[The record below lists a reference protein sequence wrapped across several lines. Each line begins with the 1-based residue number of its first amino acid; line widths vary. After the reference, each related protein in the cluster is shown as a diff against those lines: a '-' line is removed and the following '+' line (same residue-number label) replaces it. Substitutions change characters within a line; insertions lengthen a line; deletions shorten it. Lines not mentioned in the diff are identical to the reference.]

1 MKKPIAFL
9 FIIPYNQTCCW
20 RKARK
25 RSLTRRTKLFIEAKV
40 QIKNGKERK
49 QNEKN
54 HRIYQICDQV
64 LHGDQ
69 CKKSILPLRRST
81 IISEVTDILCGPCA

>member
-1 MKKPIAFL
+1 MKKGIAFL

-20 RKARK
+20 GKARK
-25 RSLTRRTKLFIEAKV
+25 RSLTRHTKLFIEAKV

-54 HRIYQICDQV
+54 H
-64 LHGDQ
+64 
-69 CKKSILPLRRST
+69 KSIIPRHDHDPMYFYTHRMRRQ
-81 IISEVTDILCGPCA
+81 